1 MNSGSYNNNLSSSSD
16 ESEDSDSLSYTSD
29 DELENLFD
37 SDDEEDDF
45 AGFHVNLPDDIHWG
59 NVWFEPAIN
68 EFQLTPGPMI
78 NLPNSGR
85 AIDFFMLFFDNELI
99 EQIVWFTNANAEVKG
114 ERNWQAVTSEE
125 MKVFL
130 AFLIISNDLVVV
142 PRDEQYFLST
152 QNTKIFHTNIRKLFS
167 SQKRLFQLKKY
178 IYFVDP
184 RHVLTEDGR
193 KDHRFKIRNV
203 CSSVI
208 NKCKTLFNCDREVS
222 VDEAMIPFKGRLAIK
237 VRMPDKP
244 VKFGVKFFVMQ
255 KADIARMLSFMLA
268 KTIEQL

>member
-1 MNSGSYNNNLSSSSD
+1 M
-16 ESEDSDSLSYTSD
+16 
-29 DELENLFD
+29 
-37 SDDEEDDF
+37 
-45 AGFHVNLPDDIHWG
+45 
-59 NVWFEPAIN
+59 
-68 EFQLTPGPMI
+68 
-78 NLPNSGR
+78 
-85 AIDFFMLFFDNELI
+85 
-99 EQIVWFTNANAEVKG
+99 
-114 ERNWQAVTSEE
+114 
-125 MKVFL
+125 FL

-244 VKFGVKFFVMQ
+244 VKFGVKVFVLCDAKSRYCKNVVIYAGKDDRAAGNLGKAGKIVMELMQ
-255 KADIARMLSFMLA
+255 DLY
-268 KTIEQL
+268 